1 MEDALKWKTHLGS
14 EMEDVEAVRSSME
27 DDTVAPSPLCCSKKE
42 DVEAVS
48 QYAVMQYYAPK
59 ARTIKGGHGIFDV
72 WNPSLNTSSDFSL
85 TQIWVVAGSGSNVNT
100 MKAGWKKYPA
110 RTGDN
115 QTHFFIYWIADQ
127 KQTEEEMVECGLS
140 PKMIADQ
147 KCRAQAKRGGWNK
160 RYPWYLDEFFD
171 QLAQAK
177 RGDWNELCNSGCE
190 L

>member
-27 DDTVAPSPLCCSKKE
+27 DDTVAPPSLCCSEME

-59 ARTIKGGHGIFDV
+59 AGTIKGGHDIFDV
-72 WNPSLNTSSDFSL
+72 WNPSLNTSSDFNL

-100 MKAGWKKYPA
+100 MEAGWQKYPA

-115 QTHFFIYWIADQ
+115 QTYFFIYW
-127 KQTEEEMVECGLS
+127 T
-140 PKMIADQ
+140 
-147 KCRAQAKRGGWNK
+147 KCRAQAKRGDWNE
-160 RYPWYLDEFFD
+160 RCPWYLDEFFD